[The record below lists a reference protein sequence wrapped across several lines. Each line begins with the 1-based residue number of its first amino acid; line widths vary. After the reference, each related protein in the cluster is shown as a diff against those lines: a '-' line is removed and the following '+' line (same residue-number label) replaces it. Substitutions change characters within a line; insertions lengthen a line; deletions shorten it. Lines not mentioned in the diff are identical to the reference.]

1 MNKSKKPF
9 SGSIFD
15 AYAQKMEDQGFIK
28 KASDEDL
35 KRDIYDLKTLGPD
48 GKPYDMLDK
57 AHPETIVVSKS
68 YDAVNGIVENLKERS
83 SIMNMI
89 ARKAPRI
96 QMTNERYVK
105 AVEDLIQETLKVSM
119 LLDSKGYAS
128 LSKQALIC
136 TENLVKEADGTTS
149 NIIAGTAGV
158 AATALGFAVSST
170 VGLIVAPLALAGAL
184 LWISQH
190 PMSAGFRSD
199 LEKAIS
205 ECDEA
210 INGWA
215 SGQKGLSTVMNPVI
229 SKMKEI
235 LSDVDH
241 FYSRVDIIKSDI
253 LEIKLETNPKAK
265 EKALYNFNAR
275 YLKSGQD
282 QDMKLLSKRIQDNTS
297 ALITA
302 LPDILIE
309 LKEAPKKYHE
319 NWGDET
325 GLWGSIGRLWFT
337 PTGTDVEDAIT
348 ALQLVQDGFAE
359 LNGYMNSFLASM
371 TEISSRMPSSFSKG
385 TTSPTEDP
393 KKIKKDPFSLDLS
406 GDVQKSN
413 KINKDK
419 DRPDWL

>member
-15 AYAQKMEDQGFIK
+15 AYAKKMEDQGFIK

-128 LSKQALIC
+128 LSKQALTC

-158 AATALGFAVSST
+158 AATALGFAASST
-170 VGLIVAPLALAGAL
+170 VGLIVAPLALAGTL

-190 PMSAGFRSD
+190 PMSAGFRLD

-205 ECDEA
+205 ECEEA
-210 INGWA
+210 IYGKW
-215 SGQKGLSTVMNPVI
+215 SGQKGLATVMNPVI

-241 FYSRVDIIKSDI
+241 FYSRVDVIKSDI
-253 LEIKLETNPKAK
+253 LQIKLETNPEEK
-265 EKALYNFNAR
+265 EKDLLNFGSN
-275 YLKSGQD
+275 YLNSDQD
-282 QDMKLLSKRIQDNTS
+282 QDMKILAKRIQDNTS
-297 ALITA
+297 ALISA

-371 TEISSRMPSSFSKG
+371 SEIARRMPTSFSRK
-385 TTSPTEDP
+385 TKNKESPTSNDFEA
-393 KKIKKDPFSLDLS
+393 KKVNKSKQDLKDLHDMLS
-406 GDVQKSN
+406 MTK
-413 KINKDK
+413 
-419 DRPDWL
+419 